1 MQKKTKVLR
10 PSEEGLFILRDS
22 FVTPPQYNEKKGFT
36 LIELTVV
43 LAILAIIAAIL
54 VPTFLIT
61 TDRARL
67 RGDIQTA
74 RIIQNAIELHQV
86 ERGGLPEGATIE
98 ARIETLIGAGYLP
111 RRTIRP
117 QTQDAHWEFN
127 VLYGVRVNIR
137 ANDSEALIR
146 AVQNLSEDERRFVIH

>member
-1 MQKKTKVLR
+1 MK
-10 PSEEGLFILRDS
+10 S
-22 FVTPPQYNEKKGFT
+22 KKGLT

-74 RIIQNAIELHQV
+74 RIIQNAIELYTV
-86 ERGGLPEGATIE
+86 ERGGLPGGTNATIG
-98 ARIETLIGAGYLP
+98 ARIIDLYEAGYLP
-111 RRTIRP
+111 RRTIYT
-117 QTQDAHWEFN
+117 QTRGASWVWDSTR
-127 VLYGVRVNIR
+127 GVRVDISGTNVSAGVRR
-137 ANDSEALIR
+137 AFENLTDEER
-146 AVQNLSEDERRFVIH
+146 AMVSN

>member
-1 MQKKTKVLR
+1 MEKCKKSLR
-10 PSEEGLFILRDS
+10 PGMDGK
-22 FVTPPQYNEKKGFT
+22 NGFT

-74 RIIQNAIELHQV
+74 RIIQNAIELYHV
-86 ERGGLPEGATIE
+86 ERGRFPEGASVD
-98 ARIETLIGAGYLP
+98 RKIETLSDAGYLP
-111 RRTIRP
+111 RRTIRL
-117 QTQDAHWEFN
+117 QTQSAQWDFTVQH
-127 VLYGVRVNIR
+127 GVRVDIR
-137 ANDSEALIR
+137 GNDSDALRR
-146 AVQNLSEDERRFVIH
+146 AVQNLTPEERRFVIY

>member
-1 MQKKTKVLR
+1 MKQKM
-10 PSEEGLFILRDS
+10 
-22 FVTPPQYNEKKGFT
+22 KKQNGFT

-74 RIIQNAIELHQV
+74 RIIQNAMELYNIEQRV
-86 ERGGLPEGATIE
+86 PLPANANMQSRLDSLIS
-98 ARIETLIGAGYLP
+98 ARYLP
-111 RRTIRP
+111 DRDIQP
-117 QTQDAHWEFN
+117 QTHAAIWAWCQT
-127 VLYGVRVNIR
+127 YGVRVDIR
-137 ANDSEALIR
+137 GNNQNSVQRAL
-146 AVQNLSEDERRFVIH
+146 QNLSEEEKQYVLH

>member
-1 MQKKTKVLR
+1 MKNK
-10 PSEEGLFILRDS
+10 S
-22 FVTPPQYNEKKGFT
+22 GFT

-74 RIIQNAIELHQV
+74 RIIQNAIELYAV
-86 ERGGLPEGATIE
+86 ERGSLPGDANATLN
-98 ARIETLIGAGYLP
+98 ARIEILYNAGYLP
-111 RRTIRP
+111 RETIST
-117 QTQDAHWEFN
+117 QTRGASWVWDQTN
-127 VLYGVRVNIR
+127 GVRVDISGNVSAGTER
-137 ANDSEALIR
+137 AL
-146 AVQNLSEDERRFVIH
+146 QNLTDEERELVVE